1 MPEIP
6 QSTHQ
11 IATMIRLRT
20 WEASEERPVPIVNIG
35 MIAVVDGLIGCEGGS
50 IWLTPAGWELAE
62 RMIAAADDQLTLY
75 RREQAGTLTPE
86 QAERRHVA

>member
-1 MPEIP
+1 MMPE
-6 QSTHQ
+6 STSV
-11 IATMIRLRT
+11 IASLIWLRLLK
-20 WEASEERPVPIVNIG
+20 ADFCHPVFMRDMSWPLAN
-35 MIAVVDGLIGCEGGS
+35 APGLIEKHDGRA
-50 IWLTPAGWELAE
+50 WLTSGGRELAE

>member
-11 IATMIRLRT
+11 IATMICLRK
-20 WEASEERPVPIVNIG
+20 WEALEARPAPLLGIG
-35 MIAVVDGLIGCEGGS
+35 MFAEADKLIVCEGGQM
-50 IWLTPAGWELAE
+50 WLTPAGWELAE
-62 RMIAAADDQLTLY
+62 RMIAAADDQLTLWQ
-75 RREQAGTLTPE
+75 REQAGTLTPE

>member
-1 MPEIP
+1 MPELP
-6 QSTHQ
+6 QSAHQ
-11 IATMIRLRT
+11 IATMICLRK
-20 WEASEERPVPIVNIG
+20 WDALEAHPATLLGIG
-35 MIAVVDGLIGCEGGS
+35 MFAEVDGLVVCEGGQ